1 MTRSSQAADPASSA
15 DPAPSAC
22 PGGDGAPAGDGGL
35 AGDAVIIRRS
45 WDEPEQFAVLF
56 RLRAPEIQRY
66 VTRRLGPDAAEDVVA
81 ETFLAAFR
89 QRSGYDLTR
98 GDARP
103 WLYGI
108 ATNLIGH
115 HRRSETRLLRALAR
129 TGHEPHTEP
138 FTDRVDAEV
147 SAGATGKL
155 LAQALAK
162 LPAPHRDTLL
172 LVAWGD
178 MTYEQAAR
186 ALDVPVGT
194 VRSRV
199 SRARKSVRRALGD
212 VDPSALPVDST
223 AEDSTAEERSDG

>member
-1 MTRSSQAADPASSA
+1 MTRPTQATDPALRAGPASPA
-15 DPAPSAC
+15 DPAPPAC
-22 PGGDGAPAGDGGL
+22 PGGDGGPAGD
-35 AGDAVIIRRS
+35 AAIIRRS
-45 WDEPEQFAVLF
+45 WDEPEQFAGLF

-66 VTRRLGPDAAEDVVA
+66 VTRRLGADAAEDVVA

-129 TGHEPHTEP
+129 TGREPHTEP

-178 MTYEQAAR
+178 MTYEQAAL
-186 ALDVPVGT
+186 ALGVPIGT

-199 SRARKSVRRALGD
+199 SRARKAVRRALGD
-212 VDPSALPVDST
+212 VDPSALP
-223 AEDSTAEERSDG
+223 EDSTAEEPSDG